1 MATGVS
7 VLNTET
13 INQVYENA
21 TSGTFYNHINTL
33 NRLIQT
39 YHNSVQQLLTNG
51 NLKEAQVQALRQ
63 QVSALL
69 SRLED
74 LDALATEWEGKKAIV
89 TTFNYVNNQP
99 VFNGDYSELTNDDF
113 SKGSVCFI
121 ETN

>member
-21 TSGTFYNHINTL
+21 TSGTFYNHFNTL

-39 YHNSVQQLLTNG
+39 YHNSVQQLLNNG

-99 VFNGDYSELTNDDF
+99 VFDGDYSELTNDDF